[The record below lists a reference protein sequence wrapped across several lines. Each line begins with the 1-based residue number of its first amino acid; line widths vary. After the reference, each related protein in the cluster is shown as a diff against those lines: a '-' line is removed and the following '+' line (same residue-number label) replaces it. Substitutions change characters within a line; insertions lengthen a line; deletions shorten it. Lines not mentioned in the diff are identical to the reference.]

1 MKFLVLVA
9 IIAVALAEE
18 DLEKAIA
25 DPQKLQSFVDCFL
38 DRAPCSPGPANFKE
52 MTPKAV
58 ASNCANCTPAQKHI
72 ANLFF
77 TKLQENL
84 PQEYNNFVQKYDP
97 KGEYM
102 DSFLKSVQGA

>member
-25 DPQKLQSFVDCFL
+25 DPQKLQGLVDCFL
-38 DRAPCSPGPANFKE
+38 DRAPCSPAPAKLKE
-52 MTPKAV
+52 ITPKAV
-58 ASNCANCTPAQKHI
+58 ASNCANCTTAQKHI
-72 ANLFF
+72 AKLFF
-77 TKLQENL
+77 TNLQQNL
-84 PQEYNNFVQKYDP
+84 PQEYDNFVQKYDP